1 MMKVCFPQIC
11 VLALIVSA
19 GCDSEPQ
26 VGDTIGSADD
36 PVVIVDSDDP
46 AMEAAVAEARRTVG
60 EFVKALQNPPPG
72 SSDFAVKKKFVD
84 GDQVEFMWL
93 TSPTYANGEFTGTLG
108 NDPQLVSNA
117 TPGTRYSVKET
128 EIEDWLYFQGDEM
141 KGAFSVKVLQQIT
154 E

>member
-1 MMKVCFPQIC
+1 MRDRVPFLCL
-11 VLALIVSA
+11 LALVVSA
-19 GCDSEPQ
+19 GCDSKPQ
-26 VGDTIGSADD
+26 VGDTIGDADD
-36 PVVIVDSDDP
+36 PIVLVDGDDP
-46 AMEAAVAEARRTVG
+46 AMAAAVAEARQTVG
-60 EFVKALQNPPPG
+60 EFVKALHNPPPG

-93 TSPTYANGEFTGTLG
+93 TSPTYANGEFTGTLD

-117 TPGTRYSVKET
+117 TSGTQYSVKET

-141 KGAFSVKVLQQIT
+141 KGAFSVKVLQQMA